1 MLPNVGSRNVNAIF
15 RLFVGNFV
23 IIRTDNRTFIGEVL
37 DIYKKGMSNR
47 YASIESAD
55 SLSQL
60 AAVAVRAYVPLY
72 MVSWSYF

>member
-1 MLPNVGSRNVNAIF
+1 MGSCNVNAIF
-15 RLFVGNFV
+15 RLFVGNFM
-23 IIRTDNRTFIGEVL
+23 IIWTDNRTFIGEVL
-37 DIYKKGMSNR
+37 DIYKKGMSNH

-60 AAVAVRAYVPLY
+60 AAVAVHAYVPLILY

>member
-1 MLPNVGSRNVNAIF
+1 MGSRNVNGVF
-15 RLFVGNFV
+15 CLLVGNFV
-23 IIRTDNRTFIGEVL
+23 IIWTDNRTFIGEVL

-60 AAVAVRAYVPLY
+60 AAVAVRAYLPLY

>member
-1 MLPNVGSRNVNAIF
+1 MGSRNVNGVF
-15 RLFVGNFV
+15 RLLVGNFV

-37 DIYKKGMSNR
+37 DIYKKGMSNH

-60 AAVAVRAYVPLY
+60 AAVAVRAYLPLY
-72 MVSWSYF
+72 VVSWSYF

>member
-1 MLPNVGSRNVNAIF
+1 MGSRNVDAIF

-23 IIRTDNRTFIGEVL
+23 IIRTDNRTFIEEVL

-47 YASIESAD
+47 YASIESAN
-55 SLSQL
+55 SLSRL

>member
-1 MLPNVGSRNVNAIF
+1 MDSRNVNGVF
-15 RLFVGNFV
+15 HLFVGNFM

-37 DIYKKGMSNR
+37 DIYKKGMNNR

-60 AAVAVRAYVPLY
+60 AAVAVRAYLPLY

>member
-1 MLPNVGSRNVNAIF
+1 MGSRNVNGVF
-15 RLFVGNFV
+15 RLLVGNFV

-37 DIYKKGMSNR
+37 DIYKTGMSNR